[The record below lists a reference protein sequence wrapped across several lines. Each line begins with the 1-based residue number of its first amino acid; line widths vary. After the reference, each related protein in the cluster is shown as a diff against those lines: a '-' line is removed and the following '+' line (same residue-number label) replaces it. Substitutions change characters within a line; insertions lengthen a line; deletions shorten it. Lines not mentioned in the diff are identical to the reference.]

1 MTKKALKFLEA
12 IAFIVDKV
20 TVPDDEWDEQEWADE
35 EYEVETRAF
44 FSSRV
49 ENARFLDR
57 AKGFL
62 GDRIQN
68 ITEETPGG
76 TALKAGGRADFV
88 RDMRDFM
95 VKEGMAKQDEFRDA
109 RGVTDIRSE
118 ARLKLI
124 YDTNLRQAY
133 GYGEWKQGQT
143 PAILESYPAQRF
155 RRSFKVTTPRPLHV
169 ENDGEV
175 RLKSDVDFWL
185 EMNNEEIGGFN
196 VPWGP
201 WGFNSGMGIEDVD
214 REEAIKLGLK
224 VDDVEPTKGELNDNL
239 TYSTKTMD
247 DDVKA
252 KLRKELEAFKL
263 ARKKFI
269 ARGDELGIR

>member
-1 MTKKALKFLEA
+1 MIKKALKFLDA
-12 IAFIVDKV
+12 IAFIVDKII
-20 TVPDDEWDEQEWADE
+20 VPDDEWDEQEWADE

-88 RDMRDFM
+88 RDMREFM
-95 VKEGMAKQDEFRDA
+95 VKEGMAKEDEFRDA
-109 RGVTDIRSE
+109 EGVTDIRSE

-133 GYGEWKQGQT
+133 GYGNWKQGQH
-143 PAILESYPAQRF
+143 PAILKRYPAQRF

-175 RLKSDVDFWL
+175 RLKSDIAFWL
-185 EMNNEEIGGFN
+185 DMNNEEIGGFS

-214 REEAIKLGLK
+214 REEAIKLGLP
-224 VDDVEPTKGELNDNL
+224 VDGIEPTKGELNDNL

-247 DDVKA
+247 DDVKS
-252 KLRKELEAFKL
+252 KLRKELESFKL